1 MLNVA
6 FKEWA
11 GICAKLASGEQSLI
25 LRKGGIAEE
34 AGEFRPE
41 HPRFWLYPTYFHE
54 PADVERPPPGT
65 VILSHWV
72 EVAAVEYAERLEQIL
87 HLRGLHGWTEATI
100 RQRFDYRSPGLYV
113 LTLKVF
119 RGSRHTVI
127 ESPEYAGCKTW
138 VHLAEPLSTEG
149 STPVLAEGTWAIVAE
164 EIAERLKD
172 Y

>member
-11 GICAKLASGEQSLI
+11 SICAKLANGEQSLI
-25 LRKGGIAEE
+25 LRKGGISEE
-34 AGEFRPE
+34 NGEFKPE

-54 PADVERPPPGT
+54 PEGSERPPPGK

-72 EVAAVEYAERLEQIL
+72 EVTGVTYQEKLEPL
-87 HLRGLHGWTEATI
+87 LNLRGLHGWTEETV
-100 RQRFDYRSPGLYV
+100 RQRYAYRSPGLYV

-119 RGSRHTVI
+119 RGPRHEVI

-138 VHLAEPLSTEG
+138 VHLADPLSTEG
-149 STPVLAEGTWAIVAE
+149 SSPVLSEAEHDRAAAE
-164 EIAERLKD
+164 IERRLEL
-172 Y
+172 